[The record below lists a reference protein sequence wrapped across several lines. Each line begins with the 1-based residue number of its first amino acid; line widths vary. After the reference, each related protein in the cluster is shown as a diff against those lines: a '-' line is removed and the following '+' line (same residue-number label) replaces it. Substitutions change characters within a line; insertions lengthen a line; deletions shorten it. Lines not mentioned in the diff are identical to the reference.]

1 MAKKV
6 KLILSD
12 KEKKAKKT
20 QAQED
25 ADFLKFLQSDKGTKF
40 LGDEKK
46 MRKVMKDTD
55 KFLGLKF

>member
-1 MAKKV
+1 MAKKF
-6 KLILSD
+6 KLILSE

-25 ADFLKFLQSDKGTKF
+25 AEFLKFLESDAGTKF

-46 MRKVMKDTD
+46 MRKVIKKTD
-55 KFLGLKF
+55 KFLGLKI

>member
-6 KLILSD
+6 
-12 KEKKAKKT
+12 KKT

-25 ADFLKFLQSDKGTKF
+25 AEFLKFLQSDAGTKF

-46 MRKVMKDTD
+46 MLKLMNKTD
-55 KFLGLKF
+55 KLLGLKF

>member
-6 KLILSD
+6 NKVAI
-12 KEKKAKKT
+12 KKVKKT
-20 QAQED
+20 QAEEED
-25 ADFLKFLQSDKGTKF
+25 EFIRFLKSDKGKKLF
-40 LGDEKK
+40 GDEKK

>member
-6 KLILSD
+6 
-12 KEKKAKKT
+12 KKT

-25 ADFLKFLQSDKGTKF
+25 AEFLKFLKSDKGTKL

-46 MRKVMKDTD
+46 MLKLMKKTD
-55 KFLGLKF
+55 KFLGLK